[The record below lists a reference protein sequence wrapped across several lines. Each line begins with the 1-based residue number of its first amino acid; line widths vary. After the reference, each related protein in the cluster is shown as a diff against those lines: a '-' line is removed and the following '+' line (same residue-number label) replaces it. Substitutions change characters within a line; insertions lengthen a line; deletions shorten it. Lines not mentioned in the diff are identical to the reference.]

1 MGTILWDGSYR
12 STGRF
17 LLVGAAPVSS
27 AWPPPFVPP
36 AVPSAFLGA
45 APERGSVCGLSRD
58 GLRRVSSAPE
68 REVCPRWL
76 VVGVRLVGCVTAA
89 FAALWF
95 SLIRV

>member
-1 MGTILWDGSYR
+1 M
-12 STGRF
+12 GRF
-17 LLVGAAPVSS
+17 LPFYGAVLAGGGRARLGCAAPF
-27 AWPPPFVPP
+27 FVPP

-45 APERGSVCGLSRD
+45 APERGSARGLSRD